1 MRGAP
6 QVGFSAI
13 IRKFQL
19 PNFQRQFFPVDLFSR
34 LRDPTPV
41 PSKTSAMP
49 ANDPLRIDQ
58 HQRLLPSTPETAGKY
73 PKDSVNRSHSGSGM
87 LALQHGQLLP
97 EGEIFQEQASMRL
110 QAAGKQAKP

>member
-6 QVGFSAI
+6 QVGFPAI

-58 HQRLLPSTPETAGKY
+58 HQRLLPSTPETAGEY
-73 PKDSVNRSHSGSGM
+73 PEDSVNPPIRGRGCLRSARPVVAGGRDFPGAGFDAIASSG
-87 LALQHGQLLP
+87 
-97 EGEIFQEQASMRL
+97 
-110 QAAGKQAKP
+110 